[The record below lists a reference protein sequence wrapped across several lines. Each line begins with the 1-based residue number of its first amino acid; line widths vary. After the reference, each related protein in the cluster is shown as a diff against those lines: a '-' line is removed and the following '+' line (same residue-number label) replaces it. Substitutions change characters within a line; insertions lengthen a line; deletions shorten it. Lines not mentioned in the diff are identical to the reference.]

1 MMPAR
6 RETAAAAQLHLDP
19 QLYDS
24 SVLVSAFTSAEGASR
39 QVLRRLLKSEA
50 EALISLPLFAEY
62 MVCP

>member
-1 MMPAR
+1 
-6 RETAAAAQLHLDP
+6 LDP

-39 QVLRRLLKSEA
+39 QVLRRVLKSEA